1 MKLLISGNEAC
12 AIGAKLC
19 RPKVIAVY
27 PITPSTH
34 VPEKLSEMIANGEL
48 KAGMIKVESEHSA
61 LSACI
66 GAQATGVRTFTAT
79 ASQGLALM
87 HEVLFNASGLRLPIV
102 MGVANRS
109 LSAPINIWGDQ
120 SDALAERDSS
130 WLQFYCES
138 AQEILDT
145 VIQAYK
151 ISENHD
157 VLLPSMVCFDGFT
170 LSHVSE
176 VVDVPEQSDVD
187 EFLGD
192 YVPFYKFDIEKPI
205 TVGSLAFPN
214 TFMEFKKQQQEA
226 MINAKKIIQVVN
238 KEFSK
243 KFGRSYGNGLI
254 ETYKIEDAEK
264 CLIGMGSLCST
275 AKEVVDELRKKNE
288 KIGIIRVRSFRPFPN
303 EEIKDIC
310 KEMKAIAVV
319 DRAFSYGNTG
329 VLYNEVKSCLYD
341 LKERMKIS
349 NFIMGLG
356 GRDIKKEDIEFSIKN
371 ADKNET
377 FWINIQE

>member
-1 MKLLISGNEAC
+1 MKTLISGNEAC

-19 RPKVIAVY
+19 RPKVIPVY

-34 VPEKLSEMIANGEL
+34 TAEKISELIANGEL
-48 KAGMIKVESEHSA
+48 DAEMIKVESEHSA

-66 GAQATGVRTFTAT
+66 GAQVCGVRTFTVT

-102 MGVANRS
+102 MGVANRA

-176 VVDVPEQSDVD
+176 PVDVPEQSEVD

-192 YVPFYKFDIEKPI
+192 YIPYYKFDIENPKTI
-205 TVGSLAFPN
+205 GALAFPD
-214 TFMEFKKQQQEA
+214 TFMEFKKQQEDA
-226 MINAKKIIQVVN
+226 MRKAKETIKIVN

-243 KFGRSYGNGLI
+243 KFGRSYGDGLI
-254 ETYKIEDAEK
+254 DAYNMEDAEK
-264 CLIGMGSLCST
+264 CLIALGSLCST
-275 AKEVVDELRKKNE
+275 AKVVVDNLRE
-288 KIGIIRVRSFRPFPN
+288 KVGIVRVRSFRPFPSN
-303 EEIKDIC
+303 ELRDIC
-310 KEMKAIAVV
+310 SGVKAIAVI
-319 DRAFSYGNTG
+319 DRAFSYGHAG
-329 VLYNEVKSCLYD
+329 VLYNEVKSALYD
-341 LKERMKIS
+341 LKERPKIS
-349 NFIMGLG
+349 NFVIGLG
-356 GRDIKKEDIEFSIKN
+356 GRDVRKEDIEFSIKN
-371 ADKNET
+371 ADKNEI
-377 FWINIQE
+377 FWVNTKE